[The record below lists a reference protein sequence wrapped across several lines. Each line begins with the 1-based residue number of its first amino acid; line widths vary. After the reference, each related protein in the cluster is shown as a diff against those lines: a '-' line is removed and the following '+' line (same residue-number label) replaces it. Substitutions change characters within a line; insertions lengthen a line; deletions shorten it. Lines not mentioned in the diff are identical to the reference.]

1 MTIQELSGIIEFTL
15 IPAVLLLIKL
25 LSVVKSALDSLHDLK
40 REMYKNNLLPDRG
53 EKGERY

>member
-1 MTIQELSGIIEFTL
+1 MTVQEMTNVIEFSL
-15 IPAVLLLIKL
+15 IPALYVLIKV
-25 LSVVKSALDSLHDLK
+25 LSVAKSALVSLHDLK